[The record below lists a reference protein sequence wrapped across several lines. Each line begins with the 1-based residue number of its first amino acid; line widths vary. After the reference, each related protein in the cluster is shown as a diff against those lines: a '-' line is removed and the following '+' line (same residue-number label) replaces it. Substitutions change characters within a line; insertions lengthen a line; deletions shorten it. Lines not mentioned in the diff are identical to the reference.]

1 MDSSSRRIPLNTRPE
16 VHVKHTKITGQQF
29 IAHNPQPDN
38 GRGFINFNFEDNR
51 KDCLRD
57 AGDSVCWNATLTMKA
72 FSGTGDAPDPEKDLL
87 LMEATI
93 ELESEFAVRPMNPGD
108 SFESSA
114 WYFDEFSKQKLLGK
128 MRLLLLDTEFSQ
140 IPLPGTI

>member
-1 MDSSSRRIPLNTRPE
+1 MNTKPE
-16 VHVKHTKITGQQF
+16 VYVKRSKITGQRF
-29 IAHNPQPDN
+29 TAHNPQPGD

-51 KDCLRD
+51 KDCLCD
-57 AGDSVCWNATLTMKA
+57 TGDSICWNASLTMRA
-72 FSGTGDAPDPEKDLL
+72 FSGTGEVPDPEKDLL
-87 LMEATI
+87 LMEAII
-93 ELESEFAVRPMNPGD
+93 ELESEFAVSSMSPGD